1 MLDPS
6 PSIISIVL
14 FGAALLVLVLDRVRS
29 QGSLPPS
36 LRYLGALFGLLALAD
51 WFSFSVAIWIMAF
64 FAFLALR
71 EYFSL
76 LDLRLEDRWAILA
89 AYLAIPFMVYFIFID
104 WYGLFI
110 ISIPVYVFLVIPFLA
125 ALGGGEGKG
134 IVYSIGALDFGLFLF
149 VYCMGHLGYLAFFSV
164 RMTLLLVMSVAV
176 CDLLCRFLPLRNPVI
191 RFLTGAIIV
200 CAGAWALSPWTG
212 IPPWHSLALGL
223 IIPFMVQAGHFTLR
237 AIESDLGVRPDA
249 LEPGRGLVLDS
260 LKAYLFSAPIV
271 FHYLR
276 WFLGWGDILR

>member
-6 PSIISIVL
+6 PSPLSILL
-14 FGAALLVLVLDRVRS
+14 FGAALGLLIFDRIRS
-29 QGSLPPS
+29 RGALPPS
-36 LRYLGALFGLLALAD
+36 VRYLGALFGLLALAD
-51 WFSFSVAIWIMAF
+51 WVSFSLAIWIMAF

-76 LDLRLEDRWAILA
+76 LDLRLEDRWAILG
-89 AYLAIPFMVYFIFID
+89 AYLAVPFMVYFIFID

-125 ALGGGEGKG
+125 ALGGGEGRG

-164 RMTLLLVMSVAV
+164 RMALLLVMAVAL
-176 CDLLCRFLPLRNPVI
+176 CDLLCRFLPLRHPAP
-191 RFLTGAIIV
+191 RFILGALLV
-200 CAGAWALSPWTG
+200 GTGAWALSPWTG
-212 IPPWHSLALGL
+212 IPRIHSLTLGA
-223 IIPFMVQAGHFTLR
+223 IIPFLVQAGHFTLR
-237 AIESDLGVRPDA
+237 AIESDLGVRADA

-276 WFLGWGDILR
+276 WFLGWGDIVR

>member
-6 PSIISIVL
+6 PSWISI
-14 FGAALLVLVLDRVRS
+14 ALLGTALILLALDRFRS
-29 QGSLPPS
+29 RATLPPS
-36 LRYLGALFGLLALAD
+36 LRYLVALFGLLALAD
-51 WFSFSVAIWIMAF
+51 WLSFSIAIWIMAF

-76 LDLRLEDRWAILA
+76 LDLRMEDRWGILG

-125 ALGGGEGKG
+125 ALGGGDGKG
-134 IVYSIGALDFGLFLF
+134 IVYSIGAIDFGLFLF

-164 RMTLLLVMSVAV
+164 RMTLLLVMAVAL
-176 CDLLCRFLPLRNPVI
+176 CDLLCRWLPLRHPLP
-191 RFLTGAIIV
+191 RFLTGV
-200 CAGAWALSPWTG
+200 LLVTGGAWLLSPWTG
-212 IPPWHSLALGL
+212 IPRLHSAALGIL
-223 IIPFMVQAGHFTLR
+223 IPFLVQAGHFTLR
-237 AIESDLGVRPDA
+237 AIEADLGVRPEA
-249 LEPGRGLVLDS
+249 LEPGRGRVLDS
-260 LKAYLFSAPIV
+260 LKAYLFTAPII

-276 WFLGWGDILR
+276 WFLGWGDIAP